1 MSDDSSNL
9 NPIAQK
15 RQLDGWM
22 LGLFALIATIVI
34 FFSSQTL
41 GAVLVNLIPMANHWS
56 AAETNVWLTNST
68 EAQFAYGLIADGLLV
83 LGVAMML
90 RWFHWSW
97 AQIGIKKP
105 AVKHLAIGFL
115 AAIPY
120 YLLYVAIALGLSA
133 LIPSLNLNQKQ
144 DIGFDSVHGVL
155 SLVLTFASLVIFPPL
170 AEEITMRG
178 FLYTGLKKWMPTV
191 VAAVAVSAL
200 FGAAHLTEGGDAG
213 PLWIGAIDTF
223 TLSLVLVFLREKTGN
238 LWAGI
243 VLHATKN
250 CVAFVMLF
258 IIGSR

>member
-9 NPIAQK
+9 NPVEQK
-15 RQLDGWM
+15 RPLDGWL
-22 LGLFALIATIVI
+22 LGLFALIAMIVI
-34 FFSSQTL
+34 FFSSQAI
-41 GAVLVNLIPMANHWS
+41 GAILLNLFPLAHHWS
-56 AAETNVWLTNST
+56 EAETNTWLTNST
-68 EAQFAYGLIADGLLV
+68 AAQFAYGLIADGLLV
-83 LGVAMML
+83 LGVATML

-97 AQIGIKKP
+97 PQIGIKKP
-105 AVKHLAIGFL
+105 TITQLAIGFL
-115 AAIPY
+115 AAAPY
-120 YLLYVAIALGLSA
+120 YVLYILIALGVSA
-133 LIPSLNLNQKQ
+133 LIPSFNLNQKQ
-144 DIGFDSVHGVL
+144 DIGFDSVHGPL
-155 SLVLTFASLVIFPPL
+155 SLLLTFASLVIFPPL

-191 VAAVAVSAL
+191 LAAIVVSGL

-223 TLSLVLVFLREKTGN
+223 ILSLVLVFLREKTGN

-258 IIGSR
+258 IIGNR